1 MGSGSQ
7 PCDLLSMLGGNGY
20 CVVLP
25 RPCLLWPWEFFPWLN
40 WALWNVQLTTGAAR
54 ARKRL
59 PNCGMFLHFSASF
72 ANPFPLHKELDISI
86 TFLRSLP
93 LSISLSLQVLQT
105 ATEAYT
111 SNTNNNLW
119 QRIHKWTVGMLLQ
132 PAICSSSSVEVPKI
146 PHQSQA
152 KQAQLLTLLV
162 RGGGSSAPAVQLIID
177 HDSLQRLHQA
187 TEAPAQG

>member
-1 MGSGSQ
+1 M
-7 PCDLLSMLGGNGY
+7 
-20 CVVLP
+20 V
-25 RPCLLWPWEFFPWLN
+25 
-40 WALWNVQLTTGAAR
+40 
-54 ARKRL
+54 
-59 PNCGMFLHFSASF
+59 
-72 ANPFPLHKELDISI
+72 
-86 TFLRSLP
+86 
-93 LSISLSLQVLQT
+93 
-105 ATEAYT
+105 
-111 SNTNNNLW
+111 
-119 QRIHKWTVGMLLQ
+119 LQ